1 MRPVSPLSRRST
13 RSFSVRHGRYIMVCR
28 THPYPTEKTIH
39 DEEVSNVDVA
49 ESMAELKVGANTTK
63 ERVRIVNP
71 GRRTN
76 LRHSTLP
83 SATRI
88 SAKFRISSN
97 NSRSALAKSA
107 RSMQPLIAS
116 RVSMRSSRSV
126 LSLFLCSNV
135 LIIQCSVP
143 SPLLRQVLRAARTSL
158 KALKTWNVRG
168 RRSAFNLLSL
178 MELRSLS

>member
-107 RSMQPLIAS
+107 PSMRPSIAS
-116 RVSMRSSRSV
+116 RVSTRNLRSAPCLVWTSYTDRH
-126 LSLFLCSNV
+126 
-135 LIIQCSVP
+135 CSVP
-143 SPLLRQVLRAARTSL
+143 SPLLRQALRAARISL
-158 KALKTWNVRG
+158 RALKT
-168 RRSAFNLLSL
+168 
-178 MELRSLS
+178 